1 MLDYR
6 ARPHLDPTSSMFAVR
21 KDKRLRPPSMVSKVE
36 IGRLLG
42 RTLGIEA
49 ICCHRYILIHL
60 LAF

>member
-1 MLDYR
+1 
-6 ARPHLDPTSSMFAVR
+6 
-21 KDKRLRPPSMVSKVE
+21 MVSKVE